1 METKVQEIEQ
11 NIKTAHDAATEAKN
25 AATEAKNA
33 AEELKKEM
41 ADNAAE
47 MEKKFNNID
56 DTLKEMSQKLEEKKE
71 MEQKGFVE
79 AFKDIIES
87 DEFKSKL
94 NEVKE
99 RKLQGFT
106 QEIKLATTDLTG
118 DVNRTEQNTAI
129 YGPSFAALSF
139 FNRVPRYTV
148 SADKN
153 RFMWVDASFADNTG
167 YVGEGQENTNK
178 NTATAV
184 EKYREVAKIGNGLE
198 FTAETATDMSYFL
211 NWVRNQS
218 RNAIISKVD
227 TLMWNG
233 DGADGG
239 AKAKNIYGI
248 KGAAT
253 AFNANKA
260 GLATAIEN
268 ADSRAL
274 LLAMKAQIEKET
286 NGAYVPNIVYMSTED
301 LVKFINLRDANG
313 NQLNFPDFQ
322 TALGCQIVSSPKLAS
337 GEILMADINAIQL
350 HEKQGFEMEV
360 ERKAGS
366 DSYVMWLRWRGNV
379 AIPAEAA
386 KAVVY
391 VANAETAINAIKK
404 A

>member
-11 NIKTAHDAATEAKN
+11 AIKTAQEAASEVKN
-25 AATEAKNA
+25 TISEVETKMAENA
-33 AEELKKEM
+33 AEI
-41 ADNAAE
+41 
-47 MEKKFNNID
+47 EKKFNNID
-56 DTLKEMSQKLEEKKE
+56 ETLNEMFKKLEEKKE

-79 AFKDIIES
+79 AFRDVLES
-87 DEFKSKL
+87 EEFKGRL

-106 QEIKLATTDLTG
+106 QEIKLATSDMTG

-167 YVGEGQENTNK
+167 YVGEGREIGSG
-178 NTATAV
+178 NTATAT
-184 EKYREVAKIGNGLE
+184 ERYREVAKIGSKLE
-198 FTAETATDMSYFL
+198 FTAEMATDMSFFL
-211 NWVRNQS
+211 NWAQNQS
-218 RNAIISKVD
+218 RNAIIAKVD

-253 AFNANKA
+253 AFSAAKA
-260 GLATAIEN
+260 GLATAIEG

-286 NGAYVPNIVYMSTED
+286 NGAYVPNIVFMSAED

-322 TALGCQIVSSPKLAS
+322 TALGCQIVSSPKLGT

-350 HEKQGFEMEV
+350 HEKRGFEMEV
-360 ERKAGS
+360 ERKAGT
-366 DSYVMWLRWRGNV
+366 DSYVMYLRWRGNV

-391 VANAETAINAIKK
+391 VANAETAIGAIKK

>member
-11 NIKTAHDAATEAKN
+11 AIKTAQEAASEVKN
-25 AATEAKNA
+25 TISEVETKM
-33 AEELKKEM
+33 AE
-41 ADNAAE
+41 NAAE

-56 DTLKEMSQKLEEKKE
+56 ETLNEMSKKLEEKKE

-79 AFKDIIES
+79 AFREVIES
-87 DEFKSKL
+87 EEFKGRL

-106 QEIKLATTDLTG
+106 QEIKLATSDMTG

-129 YGPSFAALSF
+129 YGPSFAGLSF
-139 FNRVPRYTV
+139 FNRVPRYPV

-198 FTAETATDMSYFL
+198 FTSESASDMSHFL
-211 NWVRNQS
+211 NWARNQS
-218 RNAIISKVD
+218 RNAIIAKVD

-253 AFNANKA
+253 AFSAAKA

-301 LVKFINLRDANG
+301 LVKFINLRDNNG

-322 TALGCQIVSSPKLAS
+322 TALGCQIVSSPKLAA

-350 HEKQGFEMEV
+350 HEKQGFELEV

-391 VANAETAINAIKK
+391 VANVDTAISAIKK

>member
-11 NIKTAHDAATEAKN
+11 AIKN
-25 AATEAKNA
+25 AQNEASEVKKSI
-33 AEELKKEM
+33 EEVEKKM
-41 ADNAAE
+41 ADNSAE
-47 MEKKFNNID
+47 LEKKFNNID
-56 DTLKEMSQKLEEKKE
+56 ETLNEMSRKMEEKKE

-79 AFKDIIES
+79 AFKEVIES
-87 DEFKSKL
+87 AEYKGKL
-94 NEVKE
+94 NEVME
-99 RKLQGFT
+99 RKLNGFT
-106 QEIKLATTDLTG
+106 MEVKVAMSAVVG
-118 DVNRTEQNTAI
+118 DVNRTQQNTAI
-129 YGPSFAALSF
+129 YGPSFAGLSF
-139 FNRVPRYTV
+139 FNRVPRYPIG
-148 SADKN
+148 ADKN
-153 RFMWVDASFADNTG
+153 RFMWLDGSFMDNTG
-167 YVGEGQENTNK
+167 YVEELREVSNGNVAGITERN
-178 NTATAV
+178 
-184 EKYREVAKIGNGLE
+184 REVAKIGSKME
-198 FTAETATDMSYFL
+198 FSAETASDASYFL
-211 NWVRNQS
+211 NWAQNQS
-218 RNAIISKVD
+218 RNAIVAKVD
-227 TLMWNG
+227 TLMWEG

-239 AKAKNIYGI
+239 AKAKKMYGI

-253 AFNANKA
+253 AFDANKA